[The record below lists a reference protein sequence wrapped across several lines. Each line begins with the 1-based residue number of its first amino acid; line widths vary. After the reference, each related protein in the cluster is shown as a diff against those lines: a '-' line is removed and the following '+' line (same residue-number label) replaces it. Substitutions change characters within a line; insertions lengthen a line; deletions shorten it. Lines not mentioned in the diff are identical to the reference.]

1 MRIEVQKQEM
11 ISLSG
16 IKART
21 FPIISKRKIQ
31 TRAWLQEEEDRN
43 VFGIIG
49 CPNGCIWIDRECP
62 VRCPVFL
69 HVLVIRVKKFT
80 MNLARRLYLRLSG
93 DFG

>member
-16 IKART
+16 IKARR
-21 FPIISKRKIQ
+21 FPIVSKRKIQ
-31 TRAWLQEEEDRN
+31 TRDWLQAEEDRN

-69 HVLVIRVKKFT
+69 YVLLIRVKKVV
-80 MNLARRLYLRLSG
+80 MKLAREFYLRLSG
-93 DFG
+93 DFD